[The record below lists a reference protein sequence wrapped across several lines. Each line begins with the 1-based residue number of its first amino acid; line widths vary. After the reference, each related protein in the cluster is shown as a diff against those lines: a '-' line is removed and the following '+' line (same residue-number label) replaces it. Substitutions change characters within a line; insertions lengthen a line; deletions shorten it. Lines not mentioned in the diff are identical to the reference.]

1 MRIAPYFIEEYVRWS
16 DVDFAGIIFYG
27 AYVRFFEIAE
37 TELFRACGLAY
48 AQLFDRYDMF
58 LPRKA
63 VHSEFY
69 SPARLDDRLRVATYV
84 GRIGTTSL
92 TLNFDVFRGT
102 GPALTA
108 AGWMVLVCVDRK
120 QLQPRPLPAGVV
132 EALAPHT
139 LSLVCGRAVGDGVVL
154 QGSAHGN
161 GVLIYVRSSD
171 SAPSG
176 EFPLMARADST
187 TARGAIVTAR
197 FQAGDMA
204 RGVVLDSGT
213 VAVSRAGDVLSA
225 TARGAGAEVAGTG
238 RLALTASFKSVRMG
252 PDTVQCT
259 ARL

>member
-1 MRIAPYFIEEYVRWS
+1 MRVAPYVIEEYVRWS

-27 AYVRFFEIAE
+27 SYVRFFEIAE

-48 AQLFDRYDMF
+48 AQVFDRYDVF

-102 GPALTA
+102 GRALIA

-120 QLQPRPLPAGVV
+120 QLKPRRLPAELV

-139 LSLVCGRAVGDGVVL
+139 LSLEAARAQLGAPAPAPAPAPPTP
-154 QGSAHGN
+154 STPAPPCCW
-161 GVLIYVRSSD
+161 R
-171 SAPSG
+171 SAPRRAAAAAGGRGPRRVVPDAAPGSG
-176 EFPLMARADST
+176 HGAVHGAAVIAR
-187 TARGAIVTAR
+187 R
-197 FQAGDMA
+197 
-204 RGVVLDSGT
+204 
-213 VAVSRAGDVLSA
+213 
-225 TARGAGAEVAGTG
+225 
-238 RLALTASFKSVRMG
+238 
-252 PDTVQCT
+252 
-259 ARL
+259 

>member
-1 MRIAPYFIEEYVRWS
+1 MRVAPFVIEEYVRWS

-27 AYVRFFEIAE
+27 SYVRFFEIAE

-48 AQLFDRYDMF
+48 AQVFDRYDVF

-120 QLQPRPLPAGVV
+120 QLKPRPLPAGLV

-139 LSLVCGRAVGDGVVL
+139 LSLTA
-154 QGSAHGN
+154 
-161 GVLIYVRSSD
+161 
-171 SAPSG
+171 
-176 EFPLMARADST
+176 ARAQL
-187 TARGAIVTAR
+187 GA
-197 FQAGDMA
+197 
-204 RGVVLDSGT
+204 
-213 VAVSRAGDVLSA
+213 
-225 TARGAGAEVAGTG
+225 
-238 RLALTASFKSVRMG
+238 AS
-252 PDTVQCT
+252 P
-259 ARL
+259 AP